1 MSDTIWAAI
10 ITSVSALLII
20 VIKGIFD
27 LKKVRAQT
35 QYSVKDIVKS
45 DDRPSAVFL
54 TYIWQTQKIPIAVT
68 VFLIG
73 SLIYDFIEFPN
84 PITSYF
90 VFSIV
95 FKFSILVLVE
105 SSIIIFYLF
114 RLISGSLKE
123 PNDK

>member
-27 LKKVRAQT
+27 LKKVRQT

-95 FKFSILVLVE
+95 FKFSILVSVE
-105 SSIIIFYLF
+105 SSIIIFYLI